1 MRRQTNGGI
10 GRQELGRGVEDGVSL
25 RKPGER
31 EKKVLG
37 RKFIFVLFDTE
48 AHYVAKTGF
57 KLVILASLFSE
68 C

>member
-1 MRRQTNGGI
+1 M
-10 GRQELGRGVEDGVSL
+10 EDGVSL
-25 RKPGER
+25 RRPGER

-57 KLVILASLFSE
+57 KRVILASLFSE